1 MNSQLSIKKEDSENC
16 STNMSTPT
24 KKNPSNPEKSSIL
37 TDTAQKNS
45 TPLIIL
51 GLEENEL
58 NEISGKVYQQYSAY
72 FSSSYDP
79 KNMELPSQNFMNK
92 HQINSI
98 IRTKMVNWMID
109 VLTQFGSDE
118 LTFFTA
124 VNIMDKYLSFTEETI
139 INATQIYLI
148 GVVSIFAS
156 VIKEFERL
164 ASRMGIFTNEDYT
177 FQREENFC
185 EKVNK
190 KYVFQPMHV
199 LLEREGASIILLQRN
214 RNQ

>member
-1 MNSQLSIKKEDSENC
+1 
-16 STNMSTPT
+16 
-24 KKNPSNPEKSSIL
+24 
-37 TDTAQKNS
+37 
-45 TPLIIL
+45 
-51 GLEENEL
+51 
-58 NEISGKVYQQYSAY
+58 
-72 FSSSYDP
+72 
-79 KNMELPSQNFMNK
+79 
-92 HQINSI
+92 
-98 IRTKMVNWMID
+98 MVNWMID
-109 VLTQFGSDE
+109 VLTRFGE

-124 VNIMDKYLSFTEETI
+124 VNIMDKNLSFTEETI
-139 INATQIYLI
+139 INDTQIDLI
-148 GVVSIFAS
+148 GVVSIFDS